1 MGDTSPKNKHKLE
14 EQKHDEHVKKE
25 DVKHHNAEVQ
35 HHHVKLELT
44 PEQVISL
51 PNAAAP
57 KDS

>member
-14 EQKHDEHVKKE
+14 VQKHDEHVKKE

-35 HHHVKLELT
+35 HHHVKDELI
-44 PEQVISL
+44 PEQVIGL
-51 PNAAAP
+51 PNAEEP